1 MIIKSIFNA
10 SSFSPA
16 AASIGKSSGGVSL
29 SPRQL
34 LDQAINDSRSQAAAA
49 VGSSQSGVSAILGQ
63 SGNVKQGIAA
73 MRDSA
78 AEMRPIAD
86 KLQSYGDEL
95 WAEGSRIM
103 DDALD
108 VLDTGMGFI
117 NMDADSSPLVAEAL
131 KLYGEFDP
139 DRYVAGAA
147 QDVQSQADNARGQSE
162 RQLARMGVNPT
173 SGVYAALKGQLQRS
187 LATAKAA
194 AMTRA
199 RERGKTDAATMFQSL
214 IADNANK
221 FLSQGGS
228 LAGQGAAIKGQGAN
242 AQTGAASV
250 LADIAGVEGD
260 AATLGLNFGN
270 ALQDAYQALANT
282 KLQQADNTRA
292 TEALRV
298 SALTSGGGGGGVT
311 VTQAPKDDWMNWMG
325 TGHSQTWNKNHNPNF
340 NELLMLAAS

>member
-1 MIIKSIFNA
+1 MATN
-10 SSFSPA
+10 
-16 AASIGKSSGGVSL
+16 
-29 SPRQL
+29 RQL
-34 LDQAINDSRSQAAAA
+34 MDWAINDSRNQAAAA

-63 SGNVKQGIAA
+63 SGNVNQSIEA

-78 AEMRPIAD
+78 AEMRPIAG
-86 KLQSYGDEL
+86 KLQGYGDEL
-95 WAEGSRIM
+95 WAEGSRVM
-103 DDALD
+103 DDALS

-131 KLYGEFDP
+131 RLYGEFDP
-139 DRYVAGAA
+139 DKYVAGAA
-147 QDVQSQADNARGQSE
+147 QDVQIQADNARGQSE

-173 SGVYAALKGQLQRS
+173 SGAYAALKSQLQRS

-228 LAGQGAAIKGQGAN
+228 LASQGAAIKGQGAN

-250 LADIAGVEGD
+250 LADIAGVEGN
-260 AATLGLNFGN
+260 AATLGLNFSK

-282 KLQQADNTRA
+282 KVAQADNTRA
-292 TEALRV
+292 TEQMRV
-298 SALTSGGGGGGVT
+298 NAVLGSGGGGGGVT

-325 TGHSQTWNKNHNPNF
+325 TGHSVSWNRNHNPNF
-340 NELLMLAAS
+340 DELLMLAASKS

>member
-1 MIIKSIFNA
+1 
-10 SSFSPA
+10 
-16 AASIGKSSGGVSL
+16 
-29 SPRQL
+29 
-34 LDQAINDSRSQAAAA
+34 
-49 VGSSQSGVSAILGQ
+49 VSAILGQ
-63 SGNVKQGIAA
+63 SGNVNQGIAA

-78 AEMRPIAD
+78 AKMRPIAD
-86 KLQSYGDEL
+86 KLQGYGDEL
-95 WAEGSRIM
+95 WAEGSRVM
-103 DDALD
+103 DDALS

-131 KLYGEFDP
+131 RLYGEFDP
-139 DRYVAGAA
+139 DKYVAGAA
-147 QDVQSQADNARGQSE
+147 QDIQSQADNARGQSE

-173 SGVYAALKGQLQRS
+173 SGAYAALKSQLQRS

-221 FLSQGGS
+221 FLSQGSS
-228 LAGQGAAIKGQGAN
+228 LAGQGAAIKGQGAS

-250 LADIAGVEGD
+250 LADIAGVEGN
-260 AATLGLNFGN
+260 AATLGLNFSN

-282 KLQQADNTRA
+282 QMAQADNTRA
-292 TEALRV
+292 TEQMRV
-298 SALTSGGGGGGVT
+298 NAVLGSGGGGGGVT

-325 TGHSQTWNKNHNPNF
+325 TGHSQTWNANHNPNF
-340 NELLMLAAS
+340 NELLMLAASKS

>member
-1 MIIKSIFNA
+1 MA
-10 SSFSPA
+10 TD
-16 AASIGKSSGGVSL
+16 
-29 SPRQL
+29 RQL
-34 LDQAINDSRSQAAAA
+34 LDLAISASRSHAAAA
-49 VGSSQSGVSAILGQ
+49 VGSSQSGVGAILGQ
-63 SGNVKQGIAA
+63 SGNVNQSIAA

-78 AEMRPIAD
+78 AKMRPIAG
-86 KLQSYGDEL
+86 KLQGYGDEL

-103 DDALD
+103 DDALS

-131 KLYGEFDP
+131 RLYGEFDP

-147 QDVQSQADNARGQSE
+147 QDIQSQADNARGQSE

-173 SGVYAALKGQLQRS
+173 SGAYAALKSQLQRS

-199 RERGKTDAATMFQSL
+199 RERGKTDAAAMFQSL

-228 LAGQGAAIKGQGAN
+228 LASQGAAIKGQGAN
-242 AQTGAASV
+242 AETGAASI
-250 LADIAGVEGD
+250 LADIAGVEGN
-260 AATLGLNFGN
+260 AAALGVNFGR

-282 KLQQADNTRA
+282 QLQQADNTRA

-298 SALTSGGGGGGVT
+298 NAVLGSGGGGGGVT
-311 VTQAPKDDWMNWMG
+311 VTQAPKDDWMDWMG
-325 TGHSQTWNKNHNPNF
+325 TGHSQTWNKNNNPNF
-340 NELLMLAAS
+340 NELQLLAASKS

>member
-1 MIIKSIFNA
+1 MA
-10 SSFSPA
+10 TD
-16 AASIGKSSGGVSL
+16 
-29 SPRQL
+29 RQL
-34 LDQAINDSRSQAAAA
+34 LDWAINDSRSQAAAA
-49 VGSSQSGVSAILGQ
+49 VGSSRSGVSAILSQ
-63 SGNVKQGIAA
+63 SGNVNQSIAA

-78 AEMRPIAD
+78 AEMRPIAG

-108 VLDTGMGFI
+108 VLNTGMGFI

-131 KLYGEFDP
+131 RLYGEFDP

-147 QDVQSQADNARGQSE
+147 QDIQSQADNARGQSE

-173 SGVYAALKGQLQRS
+173 SGAYAALKSQLQRS

-228 LAGQGAAIKGQGAN
+228 LAGQGAAIKGQGAS

-250 LADIAGVEGD
+250 LADIAGVEGN
-260 AATLGLNFGN
+260 AATLGLNFSN

-282 KLQQADNTRA
+282 QIAKADNTRA
-292 TEALRV
+292 TEQMRV
-298 SALTSGGGGGGVT
+298 NAVLGSGGGGGGVT
-311 VTQAPKDDWMNWMG
+311 VTQAPKDDWMDWMG
-325 TGHSQTWNKNHNPNF
+325 TGHSQTWNANHNPNY

>member
-1 MIIKSIFNA
+1 MA
-10 SSFSPA
+10 TD
-16 AASIGKSSGGVSL
+16 
-29 SPRQL
+29 RQL
-34 LDQAINDSRSQAAAA
+34 LDWAINDSRSQAAAA
-49 VGSSQSGVSAILGQ
+49 VGSSQSGVGAILGQ
-63 SGNVKQGIAA
+63 SGNVNQSIAA

-78 AEMRPIAD
+78 AKMRPIAD
-86 KLQSYGDEL
+86 KLQGYGDEL
-95 WAEGSRIM
+95 WAEGSRVM
-103 DDALD
+103 DDALS

-131 KLYGEFDP
+131 RLYGEFDP
-139 DRYVAGAA
+139 DKYVAGAA
-147 QDVQSQADNARGQSE
+147 QDIQSQADNANSQTE
-162 RQLARMGVNPT
+162 RNLSRMGINPT
-173 SGVYAALKGQLQRS
+173 SGAYAALKSQLQRS

-250 LADIAGVEGD
+250 LADIAGVEGN
-260 AATLGLNFGN
+260 AATLGLNFGK
-270 ALQDAYQALANT
+270 ALQDAYQALANMQ
-282 KLQQADNTRA
+282 LQQADNTRA
-292 TEALRV
+292 TEQMRV
-298 SALTSGGGGGGVT
+298 NAVLGSGGGGGGVT

-325 TGHSQTWNKNHNPNF
+325 TGHTQSWNKNHNPNF
-340 NELLMLAAS
+340 NELLMLAASKS

>member
-1 MIIKSIFNA
+1 MA
-10 SSFSPA
+10 TD
-16 AASIGKSSGGVSL
+16 
-29 SPRQL
+29 RQL
-34 LDQAINDSRSQAAAA
+34 LDWAINDSRSQAAAA
-49 VGSSQSGVSAILGQ
+49 VGSSQSGVSAILSQ
-63 SGNVKQGIAA
+63 SGNVKQSIVA

-78 AEMRPIAD
+78 AEMRPIAG

-95 WAEGSRIM
+95 FAEGSRIM

-139 DRYVAGAA
+139 DRYVVGAA
-147 QDVQSQADNARGQSE
+147 QDIQSQADNARGQSE

-173 SGVYAALKGQLQRS
+173 SGAYAALKSQLQRS

-228 LAGQGAAIKGQGAN
+228 LAGQGAAIKGQGAS

-250 LADIAGVEGD
+250 LADIAGVEGN
-260 AATLGLNFGN
+260 AATLGLNFSN

-282 KLQQADNTRA
+282 QIAQADNTRA
-292 TEALRV
+292 TEQMRV
-298 SALTSGGGGGGVT
+298 NAVLGSGGGGGGVT

-325 TGHSQTWNKNHNPNF
+325 TGHSQTWNKNHNPNY

>member
-1 MIIKSIFNA
+1 
-10 SSFSPA
+10 
-16 AASIGKSSGGVSL
+16 
-29 SPRQL
+29 
-34 LDQAINDSRSQAAAA
+34 
-49 VGSSQSGVSAILGQ
+49 
-63 SGNVKQGIAA
+63 
-73 MRDSA
+73 
-78 AEMRPIAD
+78 
-86 KLQSYGDEL
+86 
-95 WAEGSRIM
+95 
-103 DDALD
+103 
-108 VLDTGMGFI
+108 
-117 NMDADSSPLVAEAL
+117 MDADSSPLVAEAL

-147 QDVQSQADNARGQSE
+147 QDIQSQADNARGQSE
-162 RQLARMGVNPT
+162 RQLARMGVDPT
-173 SGVYAALKGQLQRS
+173 SGAYAALKSQLQRS

-228 LAGQGAAIKGQGAN
+228 LAGQGAAIKGQGAS

-250 LADIAGVEGD
+250 RAYIAVVEGN
-260 AATLGLNFGN
+260 AATLGLNFSN
-270 ALQDAYQALANT
+270 ALRDAYQALANT
-282 KLQQADNTRA
+282 QIAQADNTRA
-292 TEALRV
+292 TEQMRV
-298 SALTSGGGGGGVT
+298 NAVLGSGGGGGGVT